1 VTRLYVQARAAGT
14 FEASTVAR
22 LTQHQRWQC
31 QQHSSGSRNAVPTHV
46 AGHLQVLHFCHG
58 RNRVLDCIPWQGDV
72 TPALDVGLV
81 LVILAP
87 QFLHLRARR
96 Q

>member
-1 VTRLYVQARAAGT
+1 MPAA
-14 FEASTVAR
+14 
-22 LTQHQRWQC
+22 QQWQR
-31 QQHSSGSRNAVPTHV
+31 AVPTHV

-72 TPALDVGLV
+72 APALDVGLV

-96 Q
+96 QSGWGASRGLLCIPVHGRFAEQDAAALHA